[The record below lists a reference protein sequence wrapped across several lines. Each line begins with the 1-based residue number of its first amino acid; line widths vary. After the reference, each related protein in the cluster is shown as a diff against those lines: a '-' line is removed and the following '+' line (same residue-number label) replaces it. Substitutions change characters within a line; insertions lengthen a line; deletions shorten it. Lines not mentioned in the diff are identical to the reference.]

1 MPEMAIDALESLSD
15 LNAVKDQYQ
24 IMRIQYN
31 TARDNLADLKEKL
44 ELNKKESSKH
54 IKELE
59 LSNEV
64 DIERKRKLT
73 EDFESL
79 NSKFVMAES
88 KNTNLKNE
96 NLKLQASLIDQTNKL
111 SMIKLDQTNK
121 RAS

>member
-1 MPEMAIDALESLSD
+1 
-15 LNAVKDQYQ
+15 
-24 IMRIQYN
+24 MRIEYN

-44 ELNKKESSKH
+44 ELNKKDSSKH

-59 LSNEV
+59 LANEV
-64 DIERKRKLT
+64 DTERKRKLT
-73 EDFESL
+73 EDFEFL

-96 NLKLQASLIDQTNKL
+96 NLKLQASLRDQTNKL

>member
-1 MPEMAIDALESLSD
+1 
-15 LNAVKDQYQ
+15 
-24 IMRIQYN
+24 MRIEYN

-44 ELNKKESSKH
+44 ELNKKDSSKH

-59 LSNEV
+59 LANEV
-64 DIERKRKLT
+64 DTERKRKLT
-73 EDFESL
+73 EDFEFL

-96 NLKLQASLIDQTNKL
+96 NLKLQASLRDQTNNL

>member
-1 MPEMAIDALESLSD
+1 
-15 LNAVKDQYQ
+15 
-24 IMRIQYN
+24 MRIEYN

-44 ELNKKESSKH
+44 ELNKKDSSKH

-59 LSNEV
+59 LANEV
-64 DIERKRKLT
+64 DTERKRKLT
-73 EDFESL
+73 EDFEFL

-96 NLKLQASLIDQTNKL
+96 NLKLQASLRDQTNKL
-111 SMIKLDQTNK
+111 SMVKLDQTNK

>member
-1 MPEMAIDALESLSD
+1 
-15 LNAVKDQYQ
+15 
-24 IMRIQYN
+24 MRIEYN

-44 ELNKKESSKH
+44 ELNKKDSSKH

-64 DIERKRKLT
+64 DTERKRKLT
-73 EDFESL
+73 EDFEFL

-96 NLKLQASLIDQTNKL
+96 NLKLQASLRDQTNKL

>member
-1 MPEMAIDALESLSD
+1 
-15 LNAVKDQYQ
+15 
-24 IMRIQYN
+24 MRIEYN
-31 TARDNLADLKEKL
+31 TARDNLADLKDKL
-44 ELNKKESSKH
+44 ELNKKDSSKH

-64 DIERKRKLT
+64 DTERKRKLT
-73 EDFESL
+73 EDFEFL

-96 NLKLQASLIDQTNKL
+96 NLKLQASLRDQTNKL
-111 SMIKLDQTNK
+111 SMVKLDQTNK